1 MTGDP
6 FGDLREW
13 GRVIEKLQQMKE
25 EGELDDAQPGLIRLI
40 RYPDN
45 WRIRERALIAARH
58 VAQPNSA
65 LLKAIATVL
74 MDANT
79 YADVRIL
86 AARALG
92 DLAGRDRQTG
102 SPDGFG
108 PDEILVVLKGLLA
121 TPEAPVLHRAVE
133 EAIRKIERPVVS
145 LRSKAGPKTC

>member
-6 FGDLREW
+6 FGDLGEW

-45 WRIRERALIAARH
+45 WRIREQALIAARQ
-58 VAQPNSA
+58 VARPDSA
-65 LLKAIATVL
+65 LLGAIATVL
-74 MDANT
+74 MDAHT

-92 DLAGRDRQTG
+92 DLASPDRQTG

-108 PDEILVVLKGLLA
+108 PDEILVILKDQLA
-121 TPEAPVLHRAVE
+121 TPEAPVLHHVME
-133 EAIRKIERPVVS
+133 EVVRKIEQSVERPAV
-145 LRSKAGPKTC
+145 